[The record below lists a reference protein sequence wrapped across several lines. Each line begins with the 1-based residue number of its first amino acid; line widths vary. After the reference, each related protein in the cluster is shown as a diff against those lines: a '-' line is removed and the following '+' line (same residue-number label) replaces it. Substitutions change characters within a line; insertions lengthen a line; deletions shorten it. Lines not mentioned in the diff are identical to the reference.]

1 MSTSILFFL
10 KTRKAILKRV
20 LKYAGITI
28 GSMLSLLLILPYLF
42 PKTIAEGVKNWTN
55 ININGKINFTKINL
69 SFYNHFPSLTLTLH
83 DFSLK
88 GSNPYPNDTL
98 IAADEIAFGV
108 NLYSVFFESRV
119 MIDQVYL
126 DDAKLNVQA
135 DEKGNANYNI
145 LKTEEE
151 KKKTNTNDSSSAN
164 LKIKKIQITNCH
176 LVYND
181 RSIPLYL
188 NAKGFDYTGTGDLS
202 NAIFDLKS
210 KLDIDALDFR
220 FDGEEYLREKK
231 INAEL
236 VTQINTNSLAL
247 IFRRNDLRINKLKLD
262 FSGDFKFLSNGY
274 ALDFKAG
281 ADNIKLYSL
290 VTALPPKYLKWLE
303 KTDVKGNADLLFT
316 LKGNYIASQNEKPNV
331 RFDMNI
337 RDGYVAYNEN
347 SPASNLQFKLRT
359 FLPSLNTDSLKIDID
374 TFAFNMDKDFFDAK
388 VHTTGLDAPFIN
400 AKVKMDM
407 DLDKLQHAIGYNA
420 ADVGGRFKLDVLVD
434 GQYKSNT
441 TSKGQLQILQVPNYT
456 ANMAMSNGYFKLAQL
471 PQGISN
477 INFEIKA
484 ECIDGNYQHSSFR
497 IDGLKA
503 TALNNIVQGRIWVD
517 NLIDYPIDADFH
529 SKVNLGDIKN
539 FIPLDSLVLAGQ
551 MNMNITAKGKYA
563 PEKKLFPTIKF
574 DLDLK
579 NGSVQ
584 TKYYPRPISNVQIKM
599 DIEDATGTAK
609 DLAIAIHPL
618 TFDFEGKPFEMQVLL
633 KNLNDIRYDVS
644 AKGELDFGKIYS
656 VFAQKDI
663 NVSGFAKMDL
673 NMQGLQSD
681 ATNGRYNR
689 LNNSGS
695 LALKDI
701 QVQHLGYLPKPFVLH
716 QGLFT
721 FRNDKFYFDQFKA
734 TYGKSDIALK
744 GYLNNVINYVLSDK
758 EKLKGCFD
766 FSSNYLLV
774 DELMPKSGTVVDS
787 TIIDTSGV
795 FVVPANLNMTFNAK
809 AKRIEYDGLKLEDF
823 TGQMIIDSAKLK
835 LNKTGFKM
843 IGTTVNMDA
852 VYQNEQTKK
861 AYFAFALQAKD
872 FDVRRAYKEVK
883 LFKEMAPSAASAQ
896 GIISIDY
903 ALKGKL
909 DSSMSPVYP
918 SLEGGGVLS
927 VRNVKF
933 KGFKL
938 LNNASKET
946 GKSELKDPDVKNV
959 NLKTTVKNN
968 IIALE
973 KVKIKMA
980 GFRLRVQGESDFDHR
995 LRFKM
1000 RLGLPPLGIIGI
1012 PMTVSGTSDNP
1023 RIKVGKEEQDELPE
1037 QDDEEEIP
1045 IDASKPEADKFIMP
1059 KYPDG
1064 TNVLPNW

>member
-1 MSTSILFFL
+1 MQMKNIL
-10 KTRKAILKRV
+10 RKG
-20 LKYAGITI
+20 LKYTGIGI
-28 GSMLSLLLILPYLF
+28 VGLLLLLFVLPYLF

-55 ININGKINFTKINL
+55 NNINGKINFSKINL

-88 GSNPYPNDTL
+88 GSPPYSNDTL
-98 IAADEIAFGV
+98 IAAEEIAFGV
-108 NLYSVFFESRV
+108 NLRSVFFEKKV
-119 MIDQVYL
+119 LIDQVYL
-126 DDAKLNVQA
+126 DDAQLNVQV
-135 DEKGNANYNI
+135 DTLGNANYNI
-145 LKTEEE
+145 LKTETE
-151 KKKTNTNDSSSAN
+151 KKASNTNDSSSAN

-210 KLDIDALDFR
+210 NLDIDALDFR
-220 FDGEEYLREKK
+220 FDGEDYLREKK
-231 INAEL
+231 IKADL

-262 FSGDFKFLSNGY
+262 FSGDFKFLKNGY

-281 ADNIKLYSL
+281 ADDIKLYSL

-303 KTDVKGNADLLFT
+303 KTEVKGNADLLFS
-316 LKGNYIASQNEKPNV
+316 LKGNYIASRNEKPNV

-359 FLPSLNTDSLKIDID
+359 LLPSLNTDSLRIDID
-374 TFAFNMDKDFFDAK
+374 TFAFNMAKDYFDAK
-388 VHTTGLDAPFIN
+388 VHTLGLAAPFVN
-400 AKVKMDM
+400 AQLKMDM
-407 DLDKLQHAIGYNA
+407 DLDKLQHAIGFNA
-420 ADVGGRFKLDVLVD
+420 ADVKGRFKLDVLLG
-434 GQYKSNT
+434 GQYKGHTNAQG
-441 TSKGQLQILQVPNYT
+441 KNIIDQIPKLD
-456 ANMAMSNGYFKLAQL
+456 AHLAMSNGYFKLAQL
-471 PQGISN
+471 PQGINN
-477 INFEIKA
+477 INFNIKA
-484 ECIDGNYQHSSFR
+484 NCSDGIYEHSTIHID
-497 IDGLKA
+497 DLKA
-503 TALNNIVQGRIWVD
+503 TALNNFVQGRVWVD
-517 NLIDYPIDADFH
+517 NLIDYPVDADFH
-529 SKVNLGDIKN
+529 SKVNLGDLKN

-551 MNMNITAKGKYA
+551 MNMNVTAKGKYA
-563 PEKKLFPTIKF
+563 PQKKLFPTIKF

-584 TKYYPRPISNVQIKM
+584 TKYYPHPITNVQVKM
-599 DIEDATGTAK
+599 DVEDPTGTAK
-609 DLAIAIHPL
+609 DLLINIHPL
-618 TFDFEGKPFEMQVLL
+618 SFDFEEKPFLLQILL

-644 AKGELDFGKIYS
+644 AKGELDIAKIYS
-656 VFAQKDI
+656 VFAQKDL
-663 NVSGFAKMDL
+663 NVSGFAQMDVKMS
-673 NMQGLQSD
+673 GLQSD
-681 ATNGRYNR
+681 AAKGRYSR
-689 LNNSGS
+689 LNNSGT
-695 LALKDI
+695 LALRDL
-701 QVQHLGYLPKPFVLH
+701 QVQHLGYLPQPFVLH

-744 GYLNNVINYVLSDK
+744 GYLNNVINYALSNK
-758 EKLKGCFD
+758 EKLKGSFD

-774 DELMPKSGTVVDS
+774 DELMPQKGTVVDS
-787 TIIDTSGV
+787 TVIDTSGV

-809 AKRIEYDGLKLEDF
+809 AKRIDYDGLKIEDF
-823 TGQMIIDSAKLK
+823 AGQMIIDSAQLK

-852 VYQNEQTKK
+852 VYRNEQSKK
-861 AYFAFALQAKD
+861 AFFGFALQAQD

-883 LFKEMAPSAASAQ
+883 LFKEMAPAAASAQ
-896 GIISIDY
+896 GIISLDY
-903 ALKGKL
+903 VLKGKL
-909 DSSMSPVYP
+909 DSAMHPVYP
-918 SLEGGGVLS
+918 SLEGGGTLS
-927 VRNVKF
+927 VRNIKF

-938 LNNASKET
+938 LNNASKES
-946 GKSELKDPDVKNV
+946 GKEGLKDPDVKNV
-959 NLKTTVKNN
+959 KLKTTIKNN

-1037 QDDEEEIP
+1037 QDDEEVP
-1045 IDASKPEADKFIMP
+1045 IDLPKQEADMPIMP

>member
-1 MSTSILFFL
+1 MH
-10 KTRKAILKRV
+10 
-20 LKYAGITI
+20 
-28 GSMLSLLLILPYLF
+28 
-42 PKTIAEGVKNWTN
+42 N
-55 ININGKINFTKINL
+55 
-69 SFYNHFPSLTLTLH
+69 
-83 DFSLK
+83 FSLK
-88 GSNPYPNDTL
+88 GSVPYPNDTL

-108 NLYSVFFESRV
+108 NLYSVFFEREV

-126 DDAKLNVQA
+126 DDAKLNVQV
-135 DEKGNANYNI
+135 DSLGNANYNI
-145 LKTEEE
+145 LKSEDD
-151 KKKTNTNDSSSAN
+151 KKKNNTNDSSSAN
-164 LKIKKIQITNCH
+164 LKVKKIQITNCH

-210 KLDIDALDFR
+210 KLEIDALDFR
-220 FDGEEYLREKK
+220 FDGEEYLREKR
-231 INAEL
+231 INADL

-303 KTDVKGNADLLFT
+303 KTEVKGNSDLLFT
-316 LKGNYIASQNEKPNV
+316 LKGNYIVSQNEKPNV

-337 RDGYVAYNEN
+337 RNGYVAYNDN
-347 SPASNLQFKLRT
+347 SPASNIQFKFRSL
-359 FLPSLNTDSLKIDID
+359 LPSLNTDSLQIDID
-374 TFAFNMDKDFFDAK
+374 TFAFNMDKDYFDAK
-388 VHTTGLDAPFIN
+388 VHTIGLDAPFLN

-407 DLDKLQHAIGYNA
+407 DLDKLQHAIGFNA

-434 GQYKSNT
+434 GQYKSTENA
-441 TSKGQLQILQVPNYT
+441 KGQNDILQVPNYT
-456 ANMAMSNGYFKLAQL
+456 ANMSMSNGYFKLAQL

-477 INFEIKA
+477 INFDIKA
-484 ECIDGNYQHSSFR
+484 NCTDGNYLHSSVR

-503 TALNNIVQGRIWVD
+503 TALNNIVQGRIRLD
-517 NLIDYPIDADFH
+517 NLIDYPVDADFH

-539 FIPLDSLVLAGQ
+539 FIPLDSLILAGQ
-551 MNMNITAKGKYA
+551 MNLNVTAKGKYA

-574 DLDLK
+574 DLDLQ

-584 TKYYPRPISNVQIKM
+584 TKYYPRPLSNVQIKM

-609 DLAIAIHPL
+609 DLVIAIHPL
-618 TFDFEGKPFEMQVLL
+618 TFDFEGKPFELQVLL
-633 KNLNDIRYDVS
+633 KNLNDIRYDVT
-644 AKGELDFGKIYS
+644 AKGELDFAKIYS
-656 VFAQKDI
+656 VFAKKDI
-663 NVSGFAKMDL
+663 NVSGFAKMNL
-673 NMQGLQSD
+673 KVQGLQSD
-681 ATNGRYNR
+681 ATNGRYSR
-689 LNNSGS
+689 LNNSGT
-695 LALKDI
+695 LALRDL
-701 QVQHLGYLPKPFVLH
+701 QVQHLGYLPKPFVLQ

-744 GYLNNVINYVLSDK
+744 GYLNNVINYVLSTK
-758 EKLKGCFD
+758 EKLKGSFD

-774 DELMPKSGTVVDS
+774 DELMPKPTTFADS
-787 TIIDTSGV
+787 TLVDTSGV
-795 FVVPANLNMTFNAK
+795 FVVPANFNVTFNAK
-809 AKRIEYDGLKLEDF
+809 AKRIDYDGLKLEDF
-823 TGQMIIDSAKLK
+823 AGQMVIDSAKLK

-861 AYFAFALQAKD
+861 AFFAFALQAKY

-883 LFKEMAPSAASAQ
+883 LFKEMAPAAASAQ

-927 VRNVKF
+927 VRKVKF

-938 LNNASKET
+938 LNTASKES
-946 GKSELKDPDVKNV
+946 GKEELKDPDLKNV
-959 NLKTTVKNN
+959 NLKTTIKNN
-968 IIALE
+968 IITLE

-980 GFRLRVQGESDFDHR
+980 GFRLRVEGESDFEHR

-1037 QDDEEEIP
+1037 QDDDEEILLEAP
-1045 IDASKPEADKFIMP
+1045 IFEADKPIMP
-1059 KYPDG
+1059 KYSDS

>member
-1 MSTSILFFL
+1 M
-10 KTRKAILKRV
+10 KRTKQITQKV

-28 GSMLSLLLILPYLF
+28 GSLLILLFILPYLF
-42 PKTIAEGVKNWTN
+42 PKTIADGVKSWTN
-55 ININGKINFTKINL
+55 NNINGKINFAKINL

-108 NLYSVFFESRV
+108 NLYSVFFENKV
-119 MIDQVYL
+119 QIDQVYL

-135 DEKGNANYNI
+135 DSLGNANYNI

-151 KKKTNTNDSSSAN
+151 KKKTNTDDSSSAN

-210 KLDIDALDFR
+210 KLDIDALDFT
-220 FDGEEYLREKK
+220 FDGEDYLHEKK

-236 VTQINTNSLAL
+236 ITQINTNSLAL

-281 ADNIKLYSL
+281 ADNIKLYTL

-303 KTDVKGNADLLFT
+303 QTEVKGDADLLFT
-316 LKGNYIASQNEKPNV
+316 LKGNYIASQNEKPDV
-331 RFDMNI
+331 RFNMNI
-337 RDGYVAYNEN
+337 RDGFVAYNKN

-359 FLPSLNTDSLKIDID
+359 LLPSLNTDSLRIDLD

-388 VHTTGLDAPFIN
+388 VHTLGLDAPFIN

-420 ADVGGRFKLDVLVD
+420 ADLGGRFKLDILLD
-434 GQYKSNT
+434 GQYKTSVNT
-441 TSKGQLQILQVPNYT
+441 NGQNVIAQIPKYN
-456 ANMAMSNGYFKLAQL
+456 ANVTMSNGYFKLAQL

-477 INFEIKA
+477 INFDIKA
-484 ECIDGNYQHSSFR
+484 DCSDGNYLHSSVH

-503 TALNNIVQGRIWVD
+503 TALNNIVQGKIWLE
-517 NLIDYPIDADFH
+517 NLIDFPIDADFH
-529 SKVNLGDIKN
+529 SKVNLGDLKN

-551 MNMNITAKGKYA
+551 MNMNVVAKGKYA

-609 DLAIAIHPL
+609 DLAIAIHPF
-618 TFDFEGKPFEMQVLL
+618 TFDFEGKPFELQVLL
-633 KNLNDIRYDVS
+633 KNLNDIRYDMS
-644 AKGELDFGKIYS
+644 AKGELDFARIYS

-663 NVSGFAKMDL
+663 NVTGFAKMDL
-673 NMQGLQSD
+673 KMQGVQSD
-681 ATNGRYNR
+681 AANGRYHR
-689 LNNSGS
+689 LHNSGS
-695 LALKDI
+695 LALKDL
-701 QVQHLGYLPKPFVLH
+701 QVQHLGYLLKPFVLH

-758 EKLKGCFD
+758 EKLKGSFD
-766 FSSNYLLV
+766 FSSNYLLI
-774 DELMPKSGTVVDS
+774 DELMPKTGTMVDS
-787 TIIDTSGV
+787 TVIDTSGV
-795 FVVPANLNMTFNAK
+795 FVVPTNLNMIFTAK
-809 AKRIEYDGLKLEDF
+809 AKKIEFDGLKIEDF
-823 TGQMIIDSAKLK
+823 AGQMVIDSAQLK

-843 IGTTVNMDA
+843 IGTSVNMDA
-852 VYQNEQTKK
+852 VYKNEQTKK
-861 AYFAFALQAKD
+861 AYFAFAIQAQD

-883 LFKEMAPSAASAQ
+883 LFKEMAPAAASAQ
-896 GIISIDY
+896 GIISLDY

-909 DSSMSPVYP
+909 DSTMSPVYP

-938 LNNASKET
+938 LNNASKES
-946 GKSELKDPDVKNV
+946 GKTELKDPDVKDV
-959 NLKTTVKNN
+959 KLKTTVKNN

-1045 IDASKPEADKFIMP
+1045 VDAPKADAEKTLMP

-1064 TNVLPNW
+1064 SNVLPNW